1 MGFVLKGWKRKQRQ
15 AWRSK
20 DSCSGGKGKVRQKSG
35 AVGSTEGS
43 VVGFLYACSIV
54 LKPRFISVL
63 YLVGLFSL
71 GGEEAVLSFVGKERE
86 GRSLYYTSLLEEFMS
101 EDYTVM
107 LSSANVDEP
116 YFRLYSI
123 FY

>member
-35 AVGSTEGS
+35 AVGSAEGS

-54 LKPRFISVL
+54 SKPRFISVL

-71 GGEEAVLSFVGKERE
+71 GGEEAVFLLWVRKGKGGVCTILHYLRN
-86 GRSLYYTSLLEEFMS
+86 S
-101 EDYTVM
+101 
-107 LSSANVDEP
+107 
-116 YFRLYSI
+116 
-123 FY
+123 